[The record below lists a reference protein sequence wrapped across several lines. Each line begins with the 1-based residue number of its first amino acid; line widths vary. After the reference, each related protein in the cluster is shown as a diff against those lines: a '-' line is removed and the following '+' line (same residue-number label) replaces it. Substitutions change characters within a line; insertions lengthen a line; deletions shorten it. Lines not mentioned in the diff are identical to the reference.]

1 MQNDLSLGLAFFA
14 GLASFLS
21 PCVFAL
27 VPAYIGYLGGRSAA
41 AAKEGEGFNSWR
53 TFSHGIA
60 FVLGFSVVFIVLG
73 LLVGSLGRFLIDFTE
88 ILVKVGGAVVVI
100 FGLHM
105 TSIIR
110 IPFLDYD
117 LRPQSQPDQQRGY
130 ISSALMGVFFSAG
143 WSPCVGPVLGAI
155 LTLSFTQG
163 STLQGG
169 LLLAAYSAGLAIP
182 FLLAAT
188 QIGWVTTILRRYN
201 KVMHYTEII
210 MGVILIAL
218 GAMLFLGR
226 FESLATLGAFFDTF
240 DEVVV
245 GRQLLV
251 GVVAAGLLGLV
262 IAFIAKSKGK
272 NFLDWWFIGGGISA
286 VVIVILYVLGA
297 FNFLLPMINP
307 PSEPEAS
314 VAPIIVAKD
323 IPAPEFELLS
333 LSGENVQL
341 SDYQGQ
347 VVLLNFWATWCAP
360 CRFEMPAIQD
370 RFERYSPDLVV
381 LAVNNNETEQEVSV
395 FIQEL
400 GLTFETLMDQGAEVQ
415 DLYQIIGYPST
426 FFIDHQGMI
435 QEIHIGFMTE
445 GQLDGYLTNMGFDVE
460 TIQGSLSL

>member
-1 MQNDLSLGLAFFA
+1 MQNDLYLGLAFFA

-27 VPAYIGYLGGRSAA
+27 VPVYIGYLGGRSAA
-41 AAKEGEGFNSWR
+41 AAQGGEGANSWR

-60 FVLGFSVVFIVLG
+60 FVLGFSVVLIVLC
-73 LLVGSLGRFLIDFTE
+73 LLVGSLGMLLIDFTE
-88 ILVKVGGAVVVI
+88 ILVKVGGIVVVI

-130 ISSALMGVFFSAG
+130 LSSALMGVFFSAG

-155 LTLSFTQG
+155 YTLSFTQG
-163 STLQGG
+163 STVQGG

-210 MGVILIAL
+210 MGIVLIVL

-240 DEVVV
+240 DEVVI
-245 GRQLLV
+245 GRLLLV
-251 GVVAAGLLGLV
+251 GVVAAVLLGLI

-286 VVIVILYVLGA
+286 VIIVILYVLGA
-297 FNFLLPMINP
+297 FNFLFPMVTP
-307 PSEPEAS
+307 PTESEAAV
-314 VAPIIVAKD
+314 VAPGTVARESPTPD
-323 IPAPEFELLS
+323 FVLHS
-333 LSGENVQL
+333 LS
-341 SDYQGQ
+341 
-347 VVLLNFWATWCAP
+347 
-360 CRFEMPAIQD
+360 
-370 RFERYSPDLVV
+370 
-381 LAVNNNETEQEVSV
+381 
-395 FIQEL
+395 
-400 GLTFETLMDQGAEVQ
+400 
-415 DLYQIIGYPST
+415 ST
-426 FFIDHQGMI
+426 FFIDDQQGMI
-435 QEIHIGFMTE
+435 QDIHIGFMAE
-445 GQLDGYLTNMGFDVE
+445 GQLGGYFSHLGFDVE
-460 TIQGSLSL
+460 IALSSNSFYGAA